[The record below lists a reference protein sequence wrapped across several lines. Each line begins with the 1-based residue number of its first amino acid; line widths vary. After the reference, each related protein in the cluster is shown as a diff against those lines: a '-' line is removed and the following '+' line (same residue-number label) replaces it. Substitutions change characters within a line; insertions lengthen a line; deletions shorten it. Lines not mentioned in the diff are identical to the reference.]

1 MQTVQRFH
9 CKNALK
15 LELTCLYKK
24 NNWRWLLGWSGDVLV
39 IVCAV
44 ALTQWSLYA
53 YPLSVLTIGSRQ
65 RALASLV
72 HEAAHLTLTQ
82 SRRLSYAIGH
92 YLTGLPIFQDYEA
105 YRHSHVH
112 MHHHHLGD
120 ADKDPDYRYYIESGL
135 QATEDRFDFMFNHLL
150 RTVLFLNIFS
160 YLRYLVIHRLGALLK
175 SPRKALTLIAVHAV
189 LFSLFY
195 ATTGVYGYLMFWLVP
210 YLTAFQVIGW
220 LSEVSEHFGLFG
232 REQEAL
238 RITRN
243 RFPSWWE
250 RLFIGMHGDNLHLT
264 HHLFAGIPYWN
275 LHKAHS
281 ILLQDPDYA
290 EANLAKGG
298 IISGRRDTQSVMR
311 QILSIYRLQNRRHS
325 PYGTAPQTLCE
336 QSAREGTQATNGDD
350 R

>member
-9 CKNALK
+9 CNDALK
-15 LELTCLYKK
+15 FELMRLYKK
-24 NNWRWLLGWSGDVLV
+24 NNWRWLLGWSGDIIV
-39 IVCAV
+39 IASAV

-53 YPLSVLTIGSRQ
+53 YPLSVLIIGSRQ

-82 SRRLSYAIGH
+82 SRSLSYAIGH

-112 MHHHHLGD
+112 LHHHHLGD
-120 ADKDPDYRYYIESGL
+120 ADKDPDYRYYIDSGL
-135 QATEDRFDFMFNHLL
+135 QATVDRFDFMFNHLL
-150 RTVLFLNIFS
+150 KTVLLLNIFS
-160 YLRYLVIHRLGALLK
+160 YLRYLVIHRLGALFK

-195 ATTGVYGYLMFWLVP
+195 ATTGLYGYLMFWLVP

-232 REQEAL
+232 KEREAL

-275 LHKAHS
+275 LYKAHC
-281 ILLQDPDYA
+281 ILLQDASYA
-290 EANLAKGG
+290 AVNQVKGG
-298 IISGRRDTQSVMR
+298 IISGRRDRQSVIR
-311 QILSIYRLQNRRHS
+311 QILNIYRLQNKRHS
-325 PYGTAPQTLCE
+325 QHNTAHQARYE
-336 QSAREGTQATNGDD
+336 QSTREGTQATTGDN